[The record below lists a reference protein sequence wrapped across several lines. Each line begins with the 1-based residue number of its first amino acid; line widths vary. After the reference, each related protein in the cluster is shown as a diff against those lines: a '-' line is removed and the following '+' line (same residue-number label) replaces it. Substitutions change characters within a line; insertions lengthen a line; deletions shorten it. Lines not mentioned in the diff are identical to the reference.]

1 MQEFKFL
8 SLNKNRQRRRNG
20 HTRPTFNSFSYPDMY
35 AMGNEMNYVFIWSI
49 NDRRPN
55 EFRMAIYQGYIKDF
69 GRSYDNEVIENDE
82 ILFLFPTIESISNM
96 WNFTNIPVGE
106 NYQFTD
112 PDELVTIFYKI
123 YKI

>member
-1 MQEFKFL
+1 MQEFKFFQ
-8 SLNKNRQRRRNG
+8 SIKIKS
-20 HTRPTFNSFSYPDMY
+20 RPLDWSPQYNSFSYPDSDS
-35 AMGNEMNYVFIWSI
+35 MGGEMNVLFTWATHD
-49 NDRRPN
+49 NRPN
-55 EFRMAIYQGYIKDF
+55 DFRLGIFEGAIKHF
-69 GRSYDNEVIENDE
+69 AKTYDDLIIEDDE

-106 NYQFTD
+106 NYQFTN